1 MDNKYLV
8 ELSEIEAREII
19 GNRWISAP
27 RAMKYLPAAFILL
40 TLIMAISLSFVH
52 DWYAWF
58 SLVFAIP
65 GVVLYLNNTKEC
77 RKFIDIELE
86 KLRGSN

>member
-40 TLIMAISLSFVH
+40 TLIMAISLSFVC
-52 DWYAWF
+52 
-58 SLVFAIP
+58 LVLISIC
-65 GVVLYLNNTKEC
+65 NTWCSFVFKQYK
-77 RKFIDIELE
+77 RVSKVY
-86 KLRGSN
+86 RH